1 LIYDL
6 EQHASRINLAATQ
19 NTAFCSVKISWTPP
33 AESVSPLQRYKL
45 EVQDQIGN
53 FYPLSQLCKSTGG
66 NMLCEIPMETFTSQP
81 FNLEDGAQ
89 IRVRASAFGASG
101 WGTPSDVDDSLAT
114 VQGVPQPIDELR
126 ISLVNTN
133 SVMLAWDG
141 VSNVDKYEIYFTQ
154 GDDLTWN
161 YLTFTRLESFEAL
174 SLVTGVEY
182 QFKVRAKNSCGN
194 SSFSNTIRFMG
205 GSA

>member
-1 LIYDL
+1 
-6 EQHASRINLAATQ
+6 
-19 NTAFCSVKISWTPP
+19 
-33 AESVSPLQRYKL
+33 
-45 EVQDQIGN
+45 
-53 FYPLSQLCKSTGG
+53 
-66 NMLCEIPMETFTSQP
+66 METFTSQP

-141 VSNVDKYEIYFTQ
+141 VSNVDKYEIYFT
-154 GDDLTWN
+154 
-161 YLTFTRLESFEAL
+161 
-174 SLVTGVEY
+174 
-182 QFKVRAKNSCGN
+182 
-194 SSFSNTIRFMG
+194 
-205 GSA
+205 